1 MRVLVVLAAFFLA
14 AFVIGC
20 GASVTTDQEVQT
32 SAGSMTVDPAAS
44 TDGGTDGYVYI
55 PTMSPAGRQASAIIS
70 AEPTPPEGY
79 QAAAGVL
86 VSCAPLAGGQ
96 SRQALTTTTDAYGYF
111 LFIDLTA
118 GTYMISVT
126 GATPVNVTVVAGS
139 LTHPDGE
146 QSVLPPGFRA
156 IFVDLSVMESWP
168 QLREMLK
175 DVNWIQVGFTS
186 DNPNATALAFNLYM
200 GDVPQ
205 GEIVAGPRNAAL
217 IQELS
222 LPTES
227 HTFNLGDINIS
238 MTQQIKDLVF
248 GGRFWLYG
256 WVEPA
261 PTSPVIISN
270 IQVRLSLKIGQD
282 IL

>member
-1 MRVLVVLAAFFLA
+1 
-14 AFVIGC
+14 
-20 GASVTTDQEVQT
+20 
-32 SAGSMTVDPAAS
+32 MTVDPAAS

-55 PTMSPAGRQASAIIS
+55 PTMSPAARQASAIIS
-70 AEPTPPEGY
+70 AEPTPSGGY
-79 QAAAGVL
+79 KAAAEVL

-139 LTHPDGE
+139 LTHPDGK

-156 IFVDLSVMESWP
+156 IFVDLSVMGSWP

-175 DVNWIQVGFTS
+175 DVNWIRVGFTS

-200 GDVPQ
+200 GDVPS
-205 GEIVAGPRNAAL
+205 GEIVSGPRTAAL
-217 IQELS
+217 IQD
-222 LPTES
+222 LPLPS
-227 HTFNLGDINIS
+227 GADNPHTFNLGDINIA

-261 PTSPVIISN
+261 PTSPVIISD